1 MSDFKPIMTQEEFD
15 AVIGPRIKRERETVT
30 KEMGVSLAEA
40 NQKIAAYEKQ
50 IADNGK
56 MMDEAN
62 KKIAGHE
69 RTIAEHAA
77 KIKDYESSSVK
88 TRIAHET
95 GLPYEMAA
103 RLSGETEE
111 DIRKDA
117 EGLAKVMKL
126 GRQVPPLAEID
137 KAPAGSDT
145 RAGLKKMLNSMKGE

>member
-15 AVIGPRIKRERETVT
+15 TVIGPRIKREREAVT
-30 KEMGVSLAEA
+30 KEMGASLAEA

-50 IADNGK
+50 IADHGK
-56 MMDEAN
+56 MMEEAN

-69 RTIAEHAA
+69 KTIAEQTTR
-77 KIKDYESSSVK
+77 IKGYESSSVK

-126 GRQVPPLAEID
+126 GRQAPPLAETD
-137 KAPAGSDT
+137 KALAGNDT

>member
-1 MSDFKPIMTQEEFD
+1 MSDFKPIMSQEEFD
-15 AVIGPRIKRERETVT
+15 AAIGPRIKRERETVT
-30 KEMGVSLAEA
+30 KELGASLGEA

-50 IADNGK
+50 IADHGK
-56 MMDEAN
+56 QMEEAN

-77 KIKDYESSSVK
+77 RIKGYESSSVK

-117 EGLAKVMKL
+117 EGLAKLMKL
-126 GRQVPPLAEID
+126 GRPAAPLAQNDRE
-137 KAPAGSDT
+137 PAGNDT
-145 RAGLKKMLNSMKGE
+145 RAGLKKMLDSMKGE